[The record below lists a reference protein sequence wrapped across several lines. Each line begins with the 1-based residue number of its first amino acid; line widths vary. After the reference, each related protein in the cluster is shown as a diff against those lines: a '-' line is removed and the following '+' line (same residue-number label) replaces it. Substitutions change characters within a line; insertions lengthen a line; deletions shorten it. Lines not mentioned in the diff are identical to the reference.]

1 MSSYS
6 VVRSVQRTSLK
17 TDRLPVSHPIPRAIE
32 EPTEL
37 SIVVTAFN
45 EEETLAQLYD
55 EIVQAV
61 GDRKWELIIVDDG
74 STDSTYVAATNLHE
88 KNRRVTVIR
97 FRRNFGKTAALSAGI
112 AAAEGKFI
120 VTMDG
125 DLQDDPREIP
135 RLLESLNS
143 GYDLVT
149 GWRRNRR
156 DPLSKRFSS
165 TCFNGAVSRLT
176 GVHLHDMNCGLKACR
191 ADVARE
197 LKLYGEL
204 HRFVPVLVSQKGYRV
219 GEVEVNHRPREH
231 GHSKY
236 GWGRAISALF
246 DIQMVVFLTRY
257 LDKPLRLF
265 GSIGMMLGGIG
276 ALLAL
281 YLLVLHL
288 VGEPIGH
295 RPLTLL
301 MILLSLS
308 GLQLVS
314 AGLIGEM
321 LRNHSFQRQDE
332 YSVETLLH
340 RDVQRDS

>member
-1 MSSYS
+1 MSSH
-6 VVRSVQRTSLK
+6 VVARGIQRPAHKL
-17 TDRLPVSHPIPRAIE
+17 DRLSARSRQRSIPVPID
-32 EPTEL
+32 L

-45 EEETLAQLYD
+45 EEETLTELYK
-55 EIVQAV
+55 EIVAALA
-61 GDRKWELIIVDDG
+61 GRKWELIVVDDG
-74 STDSTYVAATNLHE
+74 SIDGTYEAAAGLHQLDD
-88 KNRRVTVIR
+88 RVVVVR
-97 FRRNFGKTAALSAGI
+97 LRRNFGKTAALTAGI
-112 AAAEGKFI
+112 ATAQGSFI

-135 RLLESLNS
+135 KLLEALDS

-149 GWRRNRR
+149 GWRRHRR
-156 DPLSKRFSS
+156 DTLSKRISS
-165 TCFNGAVSRLT
+165 VCFNKTVWYLT

-204 HRFVPVLVSQKGYRV
+204 HRFVPVLAAQKGYRV

-236 GWGRAISALF
+236 GWKRAISALF

-257 LDKPLRLF
+257 LDRPLRLF
-265 GSIGMMLGGIG
+265 GSMGLILAAIGFALGLYLSVIHFLGESIG
-276 ALLAL
+276 QRPLLAL
-281 YLLVLHL
+281 SGLSM
-288 VGEPIGH
+288 
-295 RPLTLL
+295 LT
-301 MILLSLS
+301 

-314 AGLIGEM
+314 VGLIGEM
-321 LRNHSFQRQDE
+321 LRNHSFDPQDE

-340 RDVQRDS
+340 RDVQRAP